1 MSLNASTAPSGNF
14 NLSNWKITLPVD
26 QNGTLSGTAVEVQN
40 LSGYQNS
47 KYFYTGSDGAMVFYA
62 PVDGATTSGSSYA
75 RSELREMNATEK
87 AAWNLST
94 GGFMGATLEVDAAP
108 NRDGVGGKL
117 VVGQIHGQD
126 DELVRLY
133 WENGTV
139 YFVNDQAGSGNA
151 ETKFTLKDST
161 GATPDVSLN
170 ERFSYTINAKGSTLE
185 VDVYAD
191 GKVYESTT
199 KINSVWQSD
208 TFYFKA
214 GAYLGANE
222 TNGSGAGQ
230 ASFYAL
236 DVNHD
241 GTVTIPVTSSDLAPV
256 PTDAAPTPAPA
267 EPGPERSEETTP
279 PPASTPD
286 PIPSD
291 LPTTTKTITGDS
303 DADSLRGTS
312 GSDLIDGKGGDD
324 VIWAKNGS
332 DVLRG
337 SLGKDAFVFDTKP
350 SSTNVDT
357 ILDFSPDDD
366 TIRLNDSV
374 FTVLEQG
381 TLSTGNFVIGDG
393 AKDSDDY
400 IIYNDKTGALSY
412 DADGEGSAAAVQFGV
427 IDNLAKLA
435 ASHFLVI

>member
-1 MSLNASTAPSGNF
+1 MALNTSAAPSGNF

-26 QNGTLSGTAVEVQN
+26 QNGSLSGTAVEVQN
-40 LSGYQNS
+40 LSGYKNS

-62 PVDGATTSGSSYA
+62 PVDGATTKGSSYA
-75 RSELREMNATEK
+75 RSELREMNGGEK
-87 AAWNLST
+87 AAWNLSK
-94 GGFMGATLEVDAAP
+94 GGFMSATLEVDAAP
-108 NRDGVGGKL
+108 DRDGIGGRL
-117 VVGQIHGQD
+117 VVGQIHGQN

-139 YFVNDQAGSGNA
+139 YFVNDQAGSGNS
-151 ETKFTLKDST
+151 ETKFTLKDSG

-185 VDVYAD
+185 VEVYAD
-191 GKVYESTT
+191 GKVYESST

-222 TNGSGAGQ
+222 SNGSGAGQ

-241 GTVTIPVTSSDLAPV
+241 GKVTTPSTSSDPAPEPMPSEPALDQSDEPTSV
-256 PTDAAPTPAPA
+256 PTPKF
-267 EPGPERSEETTP
+267 
-279 PPASTPD
+279 D
-286 PIPSD
+286 PILSD
-291 LPTTTKTITGDS
+291 LPTTTKTINGDS
-303 DADSLRGTS
+303 DGNSLRGTS

-324 VIWAKNGS
+324 TIWAKNGS
-332 DVLRG
+332 DILSGG
-337 SLGKDAFVFDTKP
+337 SGEDVFVFDTKP
-350 SSTNVDT
+350 GSTNVDT
-357 ILDFSPDDD
+357 ILDFAPEDD

-374 FTVLEQG
+374 FTMLEQSK
-381 TLSTGNFVIGDG
+381 LSTGNFVIGEV
-393 AKDSDDY
+393 AKDRDDY
-400 IIYNDKTGALSY
+400 IIYNDQTGALSY
-412 DADGEGSAAAVQFGV
+412 DADGKGAGAAVQFGV

-435 ASHFLVI
+435 ASHFVVI

>member
-1 MSLNASTAPSGNF
+1 MSLNASAAPSGNF
-14 NLSNWKITLPVD
+14 NLSNWKITLPVN
-26 QNGTLSGTAVEVQN
+26 QNGSLSGTAVEVQN
-40 LSGYQNS
+40 LSGYKNS

-62 PVDGATTSGSSYA
+62 PVNGATTSGSSYA
-75 RSELREMNATEK
+75 RSELREMNGSEK
-87 AAWNLST
+87 AAWNLYQ

-108 NRDGVGGKL
+108 NREGVGGKL

-139 YFVNDQAGSGNA
+139 HFVNDQAGPGNS
-151 ETKFTLKDST
+151 ETKFTLTDST

-170 ERFSYTINAKGSTLE
+170 EKFSYTINAKGSALE

-191 GKVYESTT
+191 GKVYESST
-199 KINSVWQSD
+199 KINPVWQSD

-222 TNGSGAGQ
+222 SNGSGAGQ

-241 GTVTIPVTSSDLAPV
+241 GKVTAPTTHSDPV
-256 PTDAAPTPAPA
+256 PSKPVLDQSDEPTSVPAPKL
-267 EPGPERSEETTP
+267 
-279 PPASTPD
+279 D

-291 LPTTTKTITGDS
+291 LPTTTKAITGDS
-303 DADSLRGTS
+303 DGNNLRGTS
-312 GSDLIDGKGGDD
+312 GRDLIDGKGGDD
-324 VIWAKNGS
+324 TIWAKNGS
-332 DVLRG
+332 DILSGG
-337 SLGKDAFVFDTKP
+337 SGEDVFVFDTGP
-350 SSTNVDT
+350 ASTNVDT
-357 ILDFSPDDD
+357 ILDFTAEDD
-366 TIRLNDSV
+366 TIRLNDAA
-374 FTVLEQG
+374 FTMLEEG
-381 TLSTGNFVIGDG
+381 SLSTGNFVIGDV

-412 DADGEGSAAAVQFGV
+412 DADGKGTGVAVQFGV
-427 IDNLAKLA
+427 INNLAKLA
-435 ASHFLVI
+435 ASHFIVI

>member
-1 MSLNASTAPSGNF
+1 MSLNASAAPSGNF

-62 PVDGATTSGSSYA
+62 SVDGATTSGSSYA
-75 RSELREMNATEK
+75 RSELREMNGSEK
-87 AAWNLST
+87 AAWNLSK

-139 YFVNDQAGSGNA
+139 YFVNDQAGASNS

-161 GATPDVSLN
+161 GATPEISLD
-170 ERFSYTINAKGSTLE
+170 EKFSYTINAKGSTLE
-185 VDVYAD
+185 VDVHAD
-191 GKVYESTT
+191 GKVYESSTA
-199 KINSVWQSD
+199 INSVWQSD
-208 TFYFKA
+208 SFYFKA

-222 TNGSGAGQ
+222 SNGSGAGQ

-236 DVNHD
+236 DVKHN
-241 GTVTIPVTSSDLAPV
+241 GTVTTPVTSSD
-256 PTDAAPTPAPA
+256 
-267 EPGPERSEETTP
+267 
-279 PPASTPD
+279 PASTPTD
-286 PIPSD
+286 PAPTSAPELPVQELSEEATPTTTPDLVPSD

-303 DADSLRGTS
+303 DADILKGTS
-312 GSDLIDGKGGDD
+312 GSDLIDGKGGNDT
-324 VIWAKNGS
+324 VCAKNGS
-332 DVLRG
+332 DILSG
-337 SLGKDAFVFDTKP
+337 SSDGDAFVFDTKP
-350 SSTNVDT
+350 GSTNVDT
-357 ILDFSPDDD
+357 ILDFNPDED

-374 FTVLEQG
+374 LTMLEQG
-381 TLSTGNFVIGDG
+381 TLSADNFMIGDS
-393 AKDSDDY
+393 AKDSNDY

-412 DADGEGSAAAVQFGV
+412 DADGEGVAAAVQFGT

-435 ASHFLVI
+435 ASHFVVI

>member
-1 MSLNASTAPSGNF
+1 M
-14 NLSNWKITLPVD
+14 
-26 QNGTLSGTAVEVQN
+26 NGS
-40 LSGYQNS
+40 
-47 KYFYTGSDGAMVFYA
+47 
-62 PVDGATTSGSSYA
+62 
-75 RSELREMNATEK
+75 EK
-87 AAWNLST
+87 AAWNLSQ
-94 GGFMGATLEVDAAP
+94 GGFMSATLEVDAAP
-108 NRDGVGGKL
+108 NRDGIGGRL

-139 YFVNDQAGSGNA
+139 YFVNDQAGSGNS

-170 ERFSYTINAKGSTLE
+170 EKFSYTINAKGSTLE

-191 GKVYESTT
+191 GKVYESST

-222 TNGSGAGQ
+222 SNGSGAGQ

-241 GTVTIPVTSSDLAPV
+241 GKVTAPSTSSDPAPEPMPSEPV
-256 PTDAAPTPAPA
+256 PDQSDEPTSVPTPK
-267 EPGPERSEETTP
+267 
-279 PPASTPD
+279 PD
-286 PIPSD
+286 PILSD
-291 LPTTTKTITGDS
+291 LPTTTKTITGDN
-303 DADSLRGTS
+303 DGNNLRGTS

-324 VIWAKNGS
+324 TILAKSGS
-332 DVLRG
+332 DILSGG
-337 SLGKDAFVFDTKP
+337 SGEDVFVFDTKP
-350 SSTNVDT
+350 GSTNVDT
-357 ILDFSPDDD
+357 ILDFTPEDD

-374 FTVLEQG
+374 FTMLEEG
-381 TLSTGNFVIGDG
+381 KLSTGNFVIGEV
-393 AKDSDDY
+393 AKDRDDY

-412 DADGEGSAAAVQFGV
+412 DADGAGAGAAVPFGV

-435 ASHFLVI
+435 ASHFIVI

>member
-1 MSLNASTAPSGNF
+1 MSLNASAAPSGNF

-26 QNGTLSGTAVEVQN
+26 QSGTLSGTAVEVQN
-40 LSGYQNS
+40 LSGYKNS

-75 RSELREMNATEK
+75 RSELREMSATEK

-94 GGFMGATLEVDAAP
+94 GGFMSATLEVDAAP
-108 NRDGVGGKL
+108 NRDGVGGRL

-139 YFVNDQAGSGNA
+139 YFANDQAGASNS

-161 GATPDVSLN
+161 GATPNVSLN
-170 ERFSYTINAKGSTLE
+170 EKFSYTINAKGSTLE
-185 VDVYAD
+185 VDVHAD
-191 GKVYESTT
+191 GKVYESST

-222 TNGSGAGQ
+222 SNGSGAGQ

-241 GTVTIPVTSSDLAPV
+241 GKVTTPPTSSDPAPEPMPSKPV
-256 PTDAAPTPAPA
+256 PDQAEEPTSAPTPK
-267 EPGPERSEETTP
+267 
-279 PPASTPD
+279 PD
-286 PIPSD
+286 PIPSE

-312 GSDLIDGKGGDD
+312 GSDLIEGKGGDD
-324 VIWAKNGS
+324 TIWAKNGS
-332 DVLRG
+332 DILSGG
-337 SLGKDAFVFDTKP
+337 SGEDAFVFDTTP
-350 SSTNVDT
+350 GSTNVDT

-374 FTVLEQG
+374 FTMLEQG
-381 TLSTGNFVIGDG
+381 KLSSGNFVIGDG

-400 IIYNDKTGALSY
+400 IVYNDKTGALSY
-412 DADGEGSAAAVQFGV
+412 DADGKGAAAAVQFGA

-435 ASHFLVI
+435 ASHFIVI

>member
-1 MSLNASTAPSGNF
+1 MSLNASAAPSGNF

-26 QNGTLSGTAVEVQN
+26 QSGTLSGSAVEVQN

-75 RSELREMNATEK
+75 RSELREMNGSEK
-87 AAWNLST
+87 AAWNLSS
-94 GGFMGATLEVDAAP
+94 GGSMGATLEVDAAP
-108 NRDGVGGKL
+108 NRDGVGGRL

-139 YFVNDQAGSGNA
+139 YFVNDQAGASNS

-170 ERFSYTINAKGSTLE
+170 EKFSYTINAKGSTLE
-185 VDVYAD
+185 VDVHAD
-191 GKVYESTT
+191 GKVYESST

-222 TNGSGAGQ
+222 SNGSGAGQ

-236 DVNHD
+236 DVNHN
-241 GTVTIPVTSSDLAPV
+241 GSVTTPVTSSDLV
-256 PTDAAPTPAPA
+256 TTPAGPA
-267 EPGPERSEETTP
+267 PSSAPDQPVQELSEETTSTP
-279 PPASTPD
+279 TPD

-303 DADSLRGTS
+303 DADILKGTS
-312 GSDLIDGKGGDD
+312 GSDLINGKGVDD
-324 VIWAKNGS
+324 TVCAKNGS
-332 DVLRG
+332 DILSGG
-337 SLGKDAFVFDTKP
+337 SGEDAFVFDTKP
-350 SSTNVDT
+350 GSTNVDT
-357 ILDFSPDDD
+357 ILDFNPDKDS
-366 TIRLNDSV
+366 IRLNDSV
-374 FTVLEQG
+374 FTMLEQG
-381 TLSTGNFVIGDG
+381 TLSTGNFVIGDE
-393 AKDSDDY
+393 AKDADDY
-400 IIYNDKTGALSY
+400 IIYNDQTGALSY
-412 DADGEGSAAAVQFGV
+412 DADGDGSAAAVQFGV

-435 ASHFLVI
+435 ASHFIVI

>member
-1 MSLNASTAPSGNF
+1 MSLNASAAPSGNF

-26 QNGTLSGTAVEVQN
+26 QSGTLSGTAVEVQN
-40 LSGYQNS
+40 LSGYKNS

-75 RSELREMNATEK
+75 RSELREMNGSEK
-87 AAWNLST
+87 AAWTLST
-94 GGFMGATLEVDAAP
+94 GGSMGATLEVDAAP
-108 NRDGVGGKL
+108 NREGVGGRL

-139 YFVNDQAGSGNA
+139 YFANDRAGPSNS
-151 ETKFTLKDST
+151 ETKFTLKDGT
-161 GATPDVSLN
+161 GATPEISLN
-170 ERFSYTINAKGSTLE
+170 EKFSYTINAKGSTLE
-185 VDVYAD
+185 VDVHAD
-191 GKVYESTT
+191 GKVYESST

-208 TFYFKA
+208 TLYFKA

-222 TNGSGAGQ
+222 SNGSGAGQ

-236 DVNHD
+236 DVSHN
-241 GTVTIPVTSSDLAPV
+241 GTVTTPPTSSDPLPKPIPDEPV
-256 PTDAAPTPAPA
+256 PDQSEDPTAIPTPK
-267 EPGPERSEETTP
+267 
-279 PPASTPD
+279 PD
-286 PIPSD
+286 PVLSD

-303 DADSLRGTS
+303 DGNTLRGTS

-324 VIWAKNGS
+324 TIWAKNGS
-332 DVLRG
+332 DILSGG
-337 SLGKDAFVFDTKP
+337 SGEDAFVFDTKLG
-350 SSTNVDT
+350 STNVDT
-357 ILDFSPDDD
+357 ILDFNPDDD
-366 TIRLNDSV
+366 SIRLNDSV
-374 FTVLEQG
+374 FTTLKQG
-381 TLSTGNFVIGDG
+381 TLPDDNFVIGDE

-412 DADGEGSAAAVQFGV
+412 DADGEGSAAAVQFGA

-435 ASHFLVI
+435 ASHFIVI

>member
-1 MSLNASTAPSGNF
+1 MALNASAAPSGNF

-26 QNGTLSGTAVEVQN
+26 QNGTLRGTAVEVQN
-40 LSGYQNS
+40 LSGYKSS

-62 PVDGATTSGSSYA
+62 PVDGATTKGSSYA

-94 GGFMGATLEVDAAP
+94 GGFMSATLEVDAAP
-108 NRDGVGGKL
+108 NREGVGGKL
-117 VVGQIHGQD
+117 VVGQIHGQN

-139 YFVNDQAGSGNA
+139 YFVNDRAGASNS
-151 ETKFTLKDST
+151 ETKFTLKDSI
-161 GATPDVSLN
+161 GATPEISLN
-170 ERFSYTINAKGSTLE
+170 EKFSYTINAKGSTLE
-185 VDVYAD
+185 VAVHAD
-191 GKVYESTT
+191 GKVYQSST

-208 TFYFKA
+208 TLYFKA

-222 TNGSGAGQ
+222 SNGSGAGQ

-236 DVNHD
+236 DVSHD
-241 GTVTIPVTSSDLAPV
+241 GTVTTPSTSSDPAPELMPSEPV
-256 PTDAAPTPAPA
+256 PDQSEEPTSV
-267 EPGPERSEETTP
+267 PGPK
-279 PPASTPD
+279 PD
-286 PIPSD
+286 PIPSG

-303 DADSLRGTS
+303 DGDNLRGTS
-312 GSDLIDGKGGDD
+312 GSDLIDGKGANDT
-324 VIWAKNGS
+324 IWAKNGS
-332 DVLRG
+332 DILSGG
-337 SLGKDAFVFDTKP
+337 SGEDAFVFDTKP

-357 ILDFSPDDD
+357 ILDFNPDED

-374 FTVLEQG
+374 FTMLEQG
-381 TLSTGNFVIGDG
+381 SLSTDNFVIGDV

-400 IIYNDKTGALSY
+400 IIYNDKTGSLSY
-412 DADGEGSAAAVQFGV
+412 DADGKGADTAVEFGV

-435 ASHFLVI
+435 ASHFVVI

>member
-26 QNGTLSGTAVEVQN
+26 QSGTLSGTAVEVQN
-40 LSGYQNS
+40 LSGYKNS

-62 PVDGATTSGSSYA
+62 PVDGATTKGSSYA
-75 RSELREMNATEK
+75 RSELREMNASEK
-87 AAWNLST
+87 AAWDLSK

-108 NRDGVGGKL
+108 NRDGVGGRL

-139 YFVNDQAGSGNA
+139 YFVNDQAGASNS
-151 ETKFTLKDST
+151 ETKFTLKDSG

-170 ERFSYTINAKGSTLE
+170 EKFSYTINAKGSTLE

-191 GKVYESTT
+191 GKVYESSTT
-199 KINSVWQSD
+199 INSVWQSD

-222 TNGSGAGQ
+222 SNGSGAGQ

-241 GTVTIPVTSSDLAPV
+241 GKVMTPSTSSDPAPE
-256 PTDAAPTPAPA
+256 PMPSEPAPDQTDEPTPAP
-267 EPGPERSEETTP
+267 TP
-279 PPASTPD
+279 KPD
-286 PIPSD
+286 PAQSD
-291 LPTTTKTITGDS
+291 LPTTAKTINGDS
-303 DADSLRGTS
+303 NGNNLRGTS
-312 GSDLIDGKGGDD
+312 GSDLIDGKGGGDT
-324 VIWAKNGS
+324 IWAKNGS
-332 DVLRG
+332 DILSGG
-337 SLGKDAFVFDTKP
+337 SGEDVFVFDTRP
-350 SSTNVDT
+350 ASTNIDT
-357 ILDFSPDDD
+357 ILDFTPEDD

-374 FTVLEQG
+374 FMVLEQG
-381 TLSTGNFVIGDG
+381 TLSAGNFVIGDV
-393 AKDSDDY
+393 AKDFDDY
-400 IIYNDKTGALSY
+400 VIYNDKTGALSY
-412 DADGEGSAAAVQFGV
+412 DADGKGAGAAVQFGA

-435 ASHFLVI
+435 ASHFVVI

>member
-1 MSLNASTAPSGNF
+1 LEDHPSG
-14 NLSNWKITLPVD
+14 D
-26 QNGTLSGTAVEVQN
+26 QNGSLSGTAVEVQN

-75 RSELREMNATEK
+75 RSELREMNASEK
-87 AAWNLST
+87 AAWKLSQ
-94 GGFMGATLEVDAAP
+94 GGFMSAPLEVDAAP
-108 NRDGVGGKL
+108 NRAGVGGKL

-126 DELVRLY
+126 NELVRLY

-139 YFVNDQAGSGNA
+139 YFVNDQAGSGNS

-161 GATPDVSLN
+161 GAAPDVSLN
-170 ERFSYTINAKGSTLE
+170 EKFSYIINAKGSTLE

-191 GKVYESTT
+191 GKVYESST

-222 TNGSGAGQ
+222 GNGSGAGQ

-241 GTVTIPVTSSDLAPV
+241 GRVTTPPTTSDPTPKPIPSEPV
-256 PTDAAPTPAPA
+256 PDQSEEPTSTPAPKL
-267 EPGPERSEETTP
+267 
-279 PPASTPD
+279 D

-291 LPTTTKTITGDS
+291 LPTTTKTITGDR
-303 DADSLRGTS
+303 DGNNLRGTS
-312 GSDLIDGKGGDD
+312 GSDLINGKGGDD
-324 VIWAKNGS
+324 TIWAKNGS
-332 DVLRG
+332 DILSGG
-337 SLGKDAFVFDTKP
+337 SGEDIFVFDTRP
-350 SSTNVDT
+350 GSTNVDT
-357 ILDFSPDDD
+357 ILDFNREDD

-374 FTVLEQG
+374 FTALEEG
-381 TLSTGNFVIGDG
+381 TLSTSNFVIGDV

-412 DADGEGSAAAVQFGV
+412 DADGEGGSAAVQFGA

-435 ASHFLVI
+435 ASHFIVM

>member
-1 MSLNASTAPSGNF
+1 
-14 NLSNWKITLPVD
+14 
-26 QNGTLSGTAVEVQN
+26 VQN
-40 LSGYQNS
+40 LSGYKNS

-62 PVDGATTSGSSYA
+62 PVNGATTKGSSYA
-75 RSELREMNATEK
+75 RSELREMDGGEK
-87 AAWNLST
+87 AAWNLSK
-94 GGFMGATLEVDAAP
+94 GGFMSATLEVDAAP
-108 NRDGVGGKL
+108 NRDGIGGRL

-139 YFVNDQAGSGNA
+139 YFVNDQAGSGNS
-151 ETKFTLKDST
+151 ETKFTLKDSG

-191 GKVYESTT
+191 GKVYESST

-214 GAYLGANE
+214 GSYLGANE
-222 TNGSGAGQ
+222 GNGSGAGQ

-241 GTVTIPVTSSDLAPV
+241 GRVTIPPTSSD
-256 PTDAAPTPAPA
+256 PTPKPMPNEPAPD
-267 EPGPERSEETTP
+267 RSEEPTP
-279 PPASTPD
+279 LPTPEPD
-286 PIPSD
+286 PTPSE
-291 LPTTTKTITGDS
+291 LPTTTKTIAGDS
-303 DADSLRGTS
+303 DGNRLRGTS

-324 VIWAKNGS
+324 TIWAKNGS
-332 DVLRG
+332 DILSGG
-337 SLGKDAFVFDTKP
+337 SGEDVFVFDTKP
-350 SSTNVDT
+350 GSTNVDT
-357 ILDFSPDDD
+357 ILDFNPDED
-366 TIRLNDSV
+366 TIRLNDSE
-374 FTVLEQG
+374 FTVLKQG
-381 TLSTGNFVIGDG
+381 TLSTDNFVIGDG

-412 DADGEGSAAAVQFGV
+412 DADGEGAGVAVQFGA
-427 IDNLAKLA
+427 IDNLAKLG
-435 ASHFLVI
+435 ASHFIVI

>member
-1 MSLNASTAPSGNF
+1 MSLNASAAPSGNF

-26 QNGTLSGTAVEVQN
+26 QGGSLSGTAVEVQN
-40 LSGYQNS
+40 LSGYKNS

-62 PVDGATTSGSSYA
+62 PVDGATTKGSSYA
-75 RSELREMNATEK
+75 RSELREMNGSEK
-87 AAWNLST
+87 AAWDLSK
-94 GGFMGATLEVDAAP
+94 GGFMSATLEVDAAP
-108 NRDGVGGKL
+108 NRDGVGGRL

-139 YFVNDQAGSGNA
+139 YFVNDQAGASNS

-170 ERFSYTINAKGSTLE
+170 EKFSYTINAKGSTLE

-191 GKVYESTT
+191 GKVYESST

-222 TNGSGAGQ
+222 SNGSGAGQ

-241 GTVTIPVTSSDLAPV
+241 DKVTVPSTSSDPAPKPMPSEPISDQSEEPAPV
-256 PTDAAPTPAPA
+256 PT
-267 EPGPERSEETTP
+267 PE
-279 PPASTPD
+279 PD
-286 PIPSD
+286 PILSD
-291 LPTTTKTITGDS
+291 LPTITKTITGDS
-303 DADSLRGTS
+303 DGNNLRGTS

-324 VIWAKNGS
+324 TIWAKSGS
-332 DVLRG
+332 DILSGG
-337 SLGKDAFVFDTKP
+337 SGEDVFVFDTRP
-350 SSTNVDT
+350 GRTNVDT
-357 ILDFSPDDD
+357 ILDFNREDD

-374 FTVLEQG
+374 FTVLEEG
-381 TLSTGNFVIGDG
+381 TLSTSNYVIGDV

-412 DADGEGSAAAVQFGV
+412 DADGEGAAAAVQFGA

-435 ASHFLVI
+435 ASHFVVI

>member
-1 MSLNASTAPSGNF
+1 MSLNTSAAPSGNF

-26 QNGTLSGTAVEVQN
+26 QGGSTSGTAVEVQN
-40 LSGYQNS
+40 LSGYKNS

-62 PVDGATTSGSSYA
+62 PVNGATTKGSSYA
-75 RSELREMNATEK
+75 RSELREMDGGEK
-87 AAWNLST
+87 AAWNLSK
-94 GGFMGATLEVDAAP
+94 GGFMSATLEVDVAP
-108 NRDGVGGKL
+108 NRDGIGGRL

-139 YFVNDQAGSGNA
+139 YFVNDQAGAGNS
-151 ETKFTLKDST
+151 ETKFTLKDSG

-191 GKVYESTT
+191 GKVYESST

-214 GAYLGANE
+214 GSYLGANDG
-222 TNGSGAGQ
+222 NGSGAGQ

-241 GTVTIPVTSSDLAPV
+241 GRVTTPPTSSDPTPKPTPNEPDPDRSENPTPV
-256 PTDAAPTPAPA
+256 PTPK
-267 EPGPERSEETTP
+267 
-279 PPASTPD
+279 PD
-286 PIPSD
+286 PIPSEV
-291 LPTTTKTITGDS
+291 PTTAKTIAGDS
-303 DADSLRGTS
+303 ESDRLRGTS

-324 VIWAKNGS
+324 TIWAKNGS
-332 DVLRG
+332 DILSGG
-337 SLGKDAFVFDTKP
+337 SGEDAFIFDTKP
-350 SSTNVDT
+350 GSTNVDT
-357 ILDFSPDDD
+357 ILDFSREDD
-366 TIRLNDSV
+366 TICLNDSV

-381 TLSTGNFVIGDG
+381 MLSTSNFVIGDV
-393 AKDSDDY
+393 AKDPDDY

-412 DADGEGSAAAVQFGV
+412 DADGKGGAAAVQFGA

-435 ASHFLVI
+435 ASHFIVM